1 MKRLSFWSKF
11 VAVALV
17 LSLSSCMLELG
28 VYDDVRVGG
37 VITPMT
43 KTELLCR
50 NGWIDRYVDRDGN
63 RCVQTIEFFRDG
75 TGVDIIRTELPDR
88 RVVTKRNVFDWS
100 WIGSGYVGLELR
112 YGVNDYSYFEKVVIA
127 KGLLSGYWD
136 NSNQLVQYSP
146 K

>member
-75 TGVDIIRTELPDR
+75 TGVDIIRTELPNR

>member
-1 MKRLSFWSKF
+1 M
-11 VAVALV
+11 AVALV

-75 TGVDIIRTELPDR
+75 TGVDIIRTELPNR